1 MDMSQSRRSVFDS
14 APLYSYMLIKRHALP
29 MCEGAALHL
38 RSRSVNIRRRRTFG
52 EKAAGE
58 RWICVKNTET
68 MVLS

>member
-52 EKAAGE
+52 KKQLEKGGFVSKTQKL
-58 RWICVKNTET
+58 WY
-68 MVLS
+68 

>member
-38 RSRSVNIRRRRTFG
+38 RSVNIRRRSRTFG
-52 EKAAGE
+52 KKQLEKGGFVSKTQKL
-58 RWICVKNTET
+58 WY
-68 MVLS
+68 